1 MILVVRLAPWAEFVE
16 VETASFDAKE
26 DGVGVDGK
34 FTDEDFMEI
43 SMRVFMGFN
52 GSWMGMSWDLVGFD
66 VFSWD
71 LMEFHWIWMEAH
83 EDFSWDLMIWS
94 LTMGRM
100 VMFMGFNGI

>member
-52 GSWMGMSWDLVGFD
+52 GSWMGISWDLVGFD

-71 LMEFHWIWMEAH
+71 LMDFTGFEWKLMRIFHGIWWFDH
-83 EDFSWDLMIWS
+83 
-94 LTMGRM
+94 
-100 VMFMGFNGI
+100 

>member
-52 GSWMGMSWDLVGFD
+52 GS
-66 VFSWD
+66 
-71 LMEFHWIWMEAH
+71 
-83 EDFSWDLMIWS
+83 
-94 LTMGRM
+94 
-100 VMFMGFNGI
+100 